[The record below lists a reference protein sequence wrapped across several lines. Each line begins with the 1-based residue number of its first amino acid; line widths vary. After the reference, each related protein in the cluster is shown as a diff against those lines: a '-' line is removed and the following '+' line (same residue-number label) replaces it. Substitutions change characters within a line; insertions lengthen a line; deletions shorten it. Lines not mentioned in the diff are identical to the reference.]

1 MTGPVFVDTN
11 VYVYRFDTTEPEKQR
26 RCEAWL
32 RHLWRERSGR
42 VSIQVLQE
50 LYPNLTR
57 KLDHPLSPAEARGIV
72 RSLYAWDPV
81 PVDRR
86 TIEFAWNL
94 QDRHSLSWWDALIV
108 AAAQAAGCPYLL
120 TEDLNHDQDLDGV
133 RVVDPFRVEPTDLGS

>member
-57 KLDHPLSPAEARGIV
+57 KLDHPLPSAEARGIV
-72 RSLYAWDPV
+72 RSLLAWDPV
-81 PVDRR
+81 PVDRT
-86 TIEFAWNL
+86 TIEAAWNL

-108 AAAQAAGCPYLL
+108 AAAQVAGCPYLL

-133 RVVDPFRVEPTDLGS
+133 RVVDPFQVEPTELGS

>member
-11 VYVYRFDTTEPEKQR
+11 VHVYRFDSSEPEKQR
-26 RCEAWL
+26 RCDAWL
-32 RHLWRERSGR
+32 RHLWSERSGR

-57 KLDHPLSPAEARGIV
+57 KLDHPFEPAEARRIV
-72 RSLYAWDPV
+72 RSLLAWDPV
-81 PVDRR
+81 LVDRK
-86 TIEFAWNL
+86 TLEGAWNL

-120 TEDLNHDQDLDGV
+120 TEDLSHDQDLDGV
-133 RVVDPFRVEPTDLGS
+133 RVIDPFQVEPYQR

>member
-1 MTGPVFVDTN
+1 
-11 VYVYRFDTTEPEKQR
+11 
-26 RCEAWL
+26 
-32 RHLWRERSGR
+32 
-42 VSIQVLQE
+42 
-50 LYPNLTR
+50 
-57 KLDHPLSPAEARGIV
+57 
-72 RSLYAWDPV
+72 V